1 MSFQVGAYHLRP
13 AGVLLVC
20 SHCHFREPA
29 EEVRSGLDS
38 EIWYRTTPPPPQRDP
53 PPAYRCRSCGRLR
66 YVDESIEIN
75 DFDVTGLPVAP
86 VKVA

>member
-1 MSFQVGAYHLRP
+1 MAIRVGEYFVEP

-20 SHCHFREPA
+20 GKCGFREPA
-29 EEVRSGLDS
+29 EEAVAGPDARR
-38 EIWYRTTPPPPQRDP
+38 WYQCRPGDERDP

-66 YVDESIEIN
+66 YVDESLEIN
-75 DFDVTGLPVAP
+75 VFDLVGLPVEP